1 MIAHKILVLLALNQP
16 FKNNS
21 VQKGK
26 KIFSLLVQLHIE
38 YKPLTASNKCLQ
50 ISKEVLQTSSLS
62 SQGKKQ
68 NYGVSYFKNT
78 LNHVYFHIKKE
89 KVVFNCFAYV

>member
-1 MIAHKILVLLALNQP
+1 ML
-16 FKNNS
+16 
-21 VQKGK
+21 
-26 KIFSLLVQLHIE
+26 SLLVQLRIE
-38 YKPLTASNKCLQ
+38 YRPLSASTKRLQ
-50 ISKEVLQTSSLS
+50 TPKEVLQTSSLS